1 MTLKQMSKQITVLAK
16 RVDSKITIIRGQ
28 RVILDTD
35 LAELY
40 GVEVRQLNQQ
50 VKRNARRFPDDFVFQ
65 LSAEEAASL
74 RSQNVISKPGRGG
87 SRYLPYAF
95 TEHGAIMAAS
105 ILNSERADEMSLFV
119 VRAFIR
125 MREALAANQQIIAK
139 LSEIERRVEG
149 HDSDIQDLIEA
160 IRELMEPPPASNRRI
175 GFSLAASSA
184 KESSKRR

>member
-1 MTLKQMSKQITVLAK
+1 MSKQITVLAK

-50 VKRNARRFPDDFVFQ
+50 VKRNSRRFPDDFAFQ
-65 LSAEEAASL
+65 LTAEEAANL
-74 RSQNVISKPGRGG
+74 RSQNVISSSGHGGR
-87 SRYLPYAF
+87 RYLPSAF

-139 LSEIERRVEG
+139 LSELERKVEG

-160 IRELMEPPPASNRRI
+160 IRELMEPPPSSNRRI
-175 GFSLAASSA
+175 GFTLSGGSG
-184 KESSKRR
+184 KESSRRR